1 MGIQFARST
10 NLHDFFVANFILIH
24 LFLDEFAIAVAVQC
38 GNMHERL
45 REVDNGGRGRHHRR
59 GIMSNVD

>member
-10 NLHDFFVANFILIH
+10 NLHDFFVANFILVH

-38 GNMHERL
+38 GNVHERL
-45 REVDNGGRGRHHRR
+45 RGEMDSE
-59 GIMSNVD
+59 GIAWQAS